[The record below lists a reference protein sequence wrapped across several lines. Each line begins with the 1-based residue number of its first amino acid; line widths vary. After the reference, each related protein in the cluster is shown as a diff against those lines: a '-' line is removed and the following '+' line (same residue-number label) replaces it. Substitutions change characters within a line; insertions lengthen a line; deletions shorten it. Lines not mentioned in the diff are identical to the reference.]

1 MNQITFQTTK
11 SPNTDQNKAE
21 RTAENTSRFT
31 RRPFVTPT
39 NSSVMS
45 APPFLYDE
53 GQTHTK
59 TLKTLSRTTRD
70 RQNHGKIPK
79 DDQTDKHTD
88 LSATFAFNKPASISE
103 MISSYPILR
112 LRFDNDGFGNAQVL

>member
-1 MNQITFQTTK
+1 
-11 SPNTDQNKAE
+11 
-21 RTAENTSRFT
+21 
-31 RRPFVTPT
+31 
-39 NSSVMS
+39 MS
-45 APPFLYDE
+45 APPFVYEE

-59 TLKTLSRTTRD
+59 TLKKRSITTESRD

-79 DDQTDKHTD
+79 DDRTDKHTD